1 MIRQDFIPDRFR
13 VFSGSTLKLIAVIS
27 MFIDHVGVHLVDY
40 EKGAVEDAHTSS
52 CSVT

>member
-27 MFIDHVGVHLVDY
+27 MFIDNVGSHLVDQNIILLQLGTY
-40 EKGAVEDAHTSS
+40 KLTL
-52 CSVT
+52 